1 MISFYENVLTV
12 VLSDVN
18 LHGGERGKGISR
30 VDAHLLA
37 VLCTHDIYIK
47 LLLKLGANEEQQIW
61 AAFCKRFEKFL
72 KEGDWLWWFL
82 DWVDV
87 IYSDLGCWNL

>member
-1 MISFYENVLTV
+1 M
-12 VLSDVN
+12 N

-47 LLLKLGANEEQQIW
+47 FSLELGANEEQGLC
-61 AAFCKRFEKFL
+61 AAFCKPFEEFL
-72 KEGDWLWWFL
+72 KEGDWLRRFL

-87 IYSDLGCWNL
+87 IYSDFEKSHD